1 MSTPHTPENHPRRR
15 VEDNLPLPNPVVAAI
30 RRNPV
35 LVGMTLAL
43 ALATIA
49 LVLVL
54 AAQNDIKDQQTALT
68 KQNQALRDFI
78 ADSQINRRTNWT
90 QTCKAINANA
100 DAVNKVISY
109 VIENAPVQNKDFNA
123 GLNKLRAEGLNCE
136 VLLARIQSP
145 KKSP

>member
-1 MSTPHTPENHPRRR
+1 VNTIHTPENHPRRR
-15 VEDNLPLPNPVVAAI
+15 AGDNVRLPNPVVAAI

-54 AAQNDIKDQQTALT
+54 GAQSDIKSQQSALE
-68 KQNQALRDFI
+68 KQNTALRDFI
-78 ADSQINRRTNWT
+78 SDSQINRRTNST
-90 QTCKAINANA
+90 ETCKAINANA

-123 GLNKLRAEGLNCE
+123 GLNKLRATGLDCT
-136 VLLARIQSP
+136 VLLSRIQAGP
-145 KKSP
+145 KP